1 LRNRNNKTNTEK
13 IRRCSMFVRS
23 KKGRKKSLLLTS
35 CLTLIL
41 FLSACQPVQ
50 MDLATPTVQVVTPV
64 EEVVPET
71 GVTPTVDVEPEII
84 VTSTPTPAT
93 PTVTP
98 VPPTVTPTATPVVE
112 DEPADQIFEA
122 NITDSAFQPGDLT
135 IPAGATVVWQHTG
148 NFPHT
153 VTADD
158 GTFNSGTLQNG
169 DTFRRTFGEPG
180 RYPYYCEIHGGPGGS
195 GMAGVIVVE
204 VP

>member
-1 LRNRNNKTNTEK
+1 
-13 IRRCSMFVRS
+13 MFVRS
-23 KKGRKKSLLLTS
+23 KKLRIKCLLLTS
-35 CLTLIL
+35 FLTLML
-41 FLSACQPVQ
+41 FLTACQPIQ
-50 MDLATPTVQVVTPV
+50 MDLATPTVQVVTPM

-71 GVTPTVDVEPEII
+71 GVTPTVDVEPEIV
-84 VTSTPTPAT
+84 VTSTPTP
-93 PTVTP
+93 
-98 VPPTVTPTATPVVE
+98 VTPTATPVPPTDTPTTTPVVE
-112 DEPADQIFEA
+112 DEPVDQVFEV
-122 NITDSAFQPGDLT
+122 NLTDSAFQPRELT
-135 IPAGATVVWQHTG
+135 IPTGATVVWEHSG

-204 VP
+204 GP